1 LGIGTP
7 TYTEALFAAS
17 AAAYGAL
24 LVLLLVSGRANRT
37 RTLLVAACAA
47 TGGSAV
53 AVAAGWTT
61 VLGPSGAIAELAST
75 GGWCAFAFHLLHKQ
89 RLNDTRGLRLVGACG
104 IAIGISI
111 LGFAF
116 LSPHPL
122 RGETISLAVSGEFLS
137 RIGLGVYGVLLT
149 ENLYRNTAPESRW
162 HIHLLC
168 IALAGL
174 FAHDIVL
181 YADTFLFRRLSL
193 LLWNGRAIALI
204 IAAPL
209 FAVSAARN
217 RNWAIDIHVSRAVV
231 FHTATLIGSGIF
243 LLGLALTG
251 EVVRAAGPGW
261 GDVAEVTLVMA
272 GFVAIGVLLT
282 SGAARSRLR
291 RFLAENFFSHRYD
304 YRQEWLKSIEILSA
318 NPSRAAVQT
327 RVINAVAGIADSPAG
342 VLWVRDVEGAA
353 FHWAGSWNHP
363 AIAAAEPADSPF
375 MALFRGG
382 SWVVELERSQI
393 RPEWL
398 ADIAS
403 AWLAVPLAQQD
414 QLIGFVV
421 LVRARA
427 PFKLDRETFD
437 VLRIVGRQA
446 ATHVAEQRYAQALA
460 EGRELHDYG
469 KRFAFLVHD
478 MKNVAGQLSMIVQN
492 AGKHEGDPEFHHDVL
507 NTVRAALDRMND
519 LLKKL
524 RPGQAALNNGLMI
537 PIDIINETVVAIRRS
552 RGVNI
557 DVEHDRHTAAVAM
570 DAGIFRS
577 VILHLCENAIET
589 SGEVKVRVHH
599 GPMRLQIEVV
609 DSGEGMTPEFIRDTL
624 FQPFGSTKGN
634 GFGIG
639 AYQARELVRAAGGDL
654 FALSRPGSGT
664 TMRILL
670 PCIDPRQ
677 SGASVAPDLEAAG

>member
-1 LGIGTP
+1 
-7 TYTEALFAAS
+7 
-17 AAAYGAL
+17 
-24 LVLLLVSGRANRT
+24 
-37 RTLLVAACAA
+37 VACVA
-47 TGGSAV
+47 TGGSAAAV
-53 AVAAGWTT
+53 AVGWTSA
-61 VLGPSGAIAELAST
+61 LGPSGAVAELASS
-75 GGWCAFAFHLLHKQ
+75 GGWCVFVLHLLHKQ
-89 RLNDTRGLRLVGACG
+89 RMNDPRGLRLVGACG

-111 LGFAF
+111 VGFAF
-116 LSPHPL
+116 LSTQPL
-122 RGETISLAVSGEFLS
+122 RGWTMSLSLTGQLFS
-137 RIGLGVYGVLLT
+137 RIGLAVYGVLLT
-149 ENLYRNTAPESRW
+149 ENLYRNTAPEFRW
-162 HIHLLC
+162 HIKLLC
-168 IALAGL
+168 VALGGV
-174 FAHDIVL
+174 FAYSVVL
-181 YADTFLFRRLSL
+181 YADTLLFHRFSL
-193 LLWNGRAIALI
+193 LLWDGRAIALI

-217 RNWAIDIHVSRAVV
+217 QDWAIDIHVSRAVV
-231 FHTATLIGSGIF
+231 FHTATLVGSGIF

-251 EVVRAAGPGW
+251 ELIRTVGPGW
-261 GDVAEVTLVMA
+261 GDLVEVTFVIA
-272 GFVAIGVLLT
+272 GFAAIGVLLT

-318 NPSRAAVQT
+318 NPNHVAVQT
-327 RVINAVAGIADSPAG
+327 RVINAVAEIADSPAG
-342 VLWVRDVEGAA
+342 LLWVRDIEGTV
-353 FHWAGSWNHP
+353 FHWVASWNHP
-363 AIAAAEPADSPF
+363 AIGAAEPADSPF
-375 MALFRGG
+375 VALFRGG
-382 SWVVELERSQI
+382 NWVVELERSPI

-398 ADIAS
+398 AAIAS

-437 VLRIVGRQA
+437 ILRIVGRQA

-478 MKNVAGQLSMIVQN
+478 MKNVAGQLTMIVQN
-492 AGKHEGDPEFHHDVL
+492 ARYHEGNPEFHHDVL

-524 RPGQAALNNGLMI
+524 RPRQAALNDGLMI
-537 PIDIINETVVAIRRS
+537 PIDIINEAVVAIRRS

-557 DVEHDRHTAAVAM
+557 DVEHDQRTAAVAM
-570 DAGIFRS
+570 DAGTFRS
-577 VILHLCENAIET
+577 VILHLCENAIEA
-589 SGEVKVRVHH
+589 SDEVKVRVHH

-609 DSGEGMTPEFIRDTL
+609 DSGKGMTPEFIRDTL
-624 FQPFGSTKGN
+624 FQPFGSTKGD

-654 FALSRPGSGT
+654 LALSRPGTGT
-664 TMRILL
+664 RMRIML
-670 PCIDPRQ
+670 PCIDPRP
-677 SGASVAPDLEAAG
+677 SEASVAPDLQAAR